1 MEMKTC
7 KYCKQDYPKTK
18 QYFYMTG
25 KYFNPGCKSC
35 HKKQS
40 LNWERNNPQKRKET
54 LNRPHV
60 RKNRLEKMKIYR
72 NENWEKIA
80 QQKKEWAKNNP
91 DKSRRIK
98 RKYRVA
104 KRNVIHEPYTDQQVL
119 DKYGHNCYL
128 CQEPIDFTVPRKEPK
143 GFQVEHVIAISKGGP
158 DTLENVRPSHA
169 ACNWSK
175 GNKIIQSQVL

>member
-7 KYCKQDYPKTK
+7 TQCKQEYPKTTE
-18 QYFYMTG
+18 YFY
-25 KYFNPGCKSC
+25 KKRKSVAAICKSC
-35 HKKQS
+35 RKIYDA
-40 LNWERNNPQKRKET
+40 EYRNNNKEEIKQRQKNWFQKNKSYKNEQ
-54 LNRPHV
+54 NRQHWL
-60 RKNRLEKMKIYR
+60 KNRESYR
-72 NENWEKIA
+72 IRE
-80 QQKKEWAKNNP
+80 
-91 DKSRRIK
+91 RRYRA
-98 RKYRVA
+98 RKLQ
-104 KRNVIHEPYTDQQVL
+104 NVSEPYTEQQVL